1 MRVWGLCRK
10 PKCPRSP
17 VPHLPLESGGCFRW
31 GDVLYLGQKSTS
43 PPLCCGGLCDTVW
56 VGVVCGRLGEEKES
70 EGGMKVKSVLCA
82 FLLSLLPLLLT
93 GCGKGEE
100 LTEWA
105 AGKANDA
112 LETVGGGIQDVIDDL
127 ENAGYQGGPFEN
139 NLESARAYLL
149 TQLQEK
155 YGIEFTVVGD
165 EDLTNYGAFA
175 GATYTCD
182 VAPIDAPEQ
191 VTTALVSQTMYQD
204 VRDSYAVYFF
214 KDEAEAPVL
223 ELCETKD
230 YVIDQRV
237 SLEMPGTARAWT
249 TEDGLER
256 FLSESGAYVKLV
268 LRFTDDLDTET
279 YAEYLYDFLNSID
292 QLECNLFL
300 QAKAN
305 KTYIFHEEINILEGF
320 DVSTYTVEDL
330 RQKIE
335 VFLSMGAPQ

>member
-1 MRVWGLCRK
+1 M
-10 PKCPRSP
+10 
-17 VPHLPLESGGCFRW
+17 
-31 GDVLYLGQKSTS
+31 T
-43 PPLCCGGLCDTVW
+43 
-56 VGVVCGRLGEEKES
+56 
-70 EGGMKVKSVLCA
+70 
-82 FLLSLLPLLLT
+82 LSLLLLLPA
-93 GCGKGEE
+93 GCSADGQ

-112 LETVGGGIQDVIDDL
+112 LEVVGGGVQEVIDDL
-127 ENAGYQGGPFEN
+127 HDAEYQGGPFEN

-155 YGIEFTVVGD
+155 YGIEFNVVGD
-165 EDLTNYGAFA
+165 EDFTNNVAFA

-204 VRDSYAVYFF
+204 VRDRYVVYFF
-214 KDEAEAPVL
+214 KEEAEAPVL

-230 YVIDQRV
+230 YVIDQRI
-237 SLEMPGTARAWT
+237 SLEMPETEKLWTA
-249 TEDGLER
+249 EDKLEQ

-279 YAEYLYDFLNSID
+279 YAEYLYDFLNSTD
-292 QLECNLFL
+292 QLECNLLL

-305 KTYIFHEEINILEGF
+305 KVYIFHEELNILDGF
-320 DVSTYTVEDL
+320 DASTYTVEDL
-330 RQKIE
+330 RQEIE
-335 VFLSMGAPQ
+335 EFLSMGAPQ

>member
-1 MRVWGLCRK
+1 
-10 PKCPRSP
+10 
-17 VPHLPLESGGCFRW
+17 
-31 GDVLYLGQKSTS
+31 
-43 PPLCCGGLCDTVW
+43 
-56 VGVVCGRLGEEKES
+56 
-70 EGGMKVKSVLCA
+70 MKVKSMFCT
-82 FLLSLLPLLLT
+82 FLLLLLLLLLS
-93 GCGKGEE
+93 GCSIGEE

-105 AGKANDA
+105 AGKANDT
-112 LETVGGGIQDVIDDL
+112 LEVIGGGVQEALDDIH
-127 ENAGYQGGPFEN
+127 NAEHQGGPFEN

-155 YGIEFTVVGD
+155 YGIEFTIVGD
-165 EDLTNYGAFA
+165 EDLENYGPFA
-175 GATYTCD
+175 GVTYTCD

-292 QLECNLFL
+292 HLECNLLL

-305 KTYIFHEEINILEGF
+305 KIYIFHEELNILDGF
-320 DVSTYTVEDL
+320 DASTYTVEDL
-330 RQKIE
+330 RQEIE
-335 VFLSMGAPQ
+335 EFLSMGVSQ

>member
-127 ENAGYQGGPFEN
+127 ENAEYQGGPFEN

-149 TQLQEK
+149 MQLQEK
-155 YGIEFTVVGD
+155 YGIEFTIDWD
-165 EDLTNYGAFA
+165 EGRIIGFVDGQEAMNQYIKKAILTPRFRCLIYSNQYGSEI
-175 GATYTCD
+175 
-182 VAPIDAPEQ
+182 ID
-191 VTTALVSQTMYQD
+191 TLKY
-204 VRDSYAVYFF
+204 
-214 KDEAEAPVL
+214 
-223 ELCETKD
+223 
-230 YVIDQRV
+230 
-237 SLEMPGTARAWT
+237 
-249 TEDGLER
+249 
-256 FLSESGAYVKLV
+256 
-268 LRFTDDLDTET
+268 
-279 YAEYLYDFLNSID
+279 
-292 QLECNLFL
+292 
-300 QAKAN
+300 
-305 KTYIFHEEINILEGF
+305 
-320 DVSTYTVEDL
+320 
-330 RQKIE
+330 
-335 VFLSMGAPQ
+335 